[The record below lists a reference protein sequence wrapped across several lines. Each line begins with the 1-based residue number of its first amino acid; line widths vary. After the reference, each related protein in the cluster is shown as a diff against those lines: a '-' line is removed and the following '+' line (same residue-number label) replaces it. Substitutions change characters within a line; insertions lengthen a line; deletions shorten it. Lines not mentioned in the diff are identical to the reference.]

1 MFLLDTD
8 VVSLLRRPDRHPAPA
23 KWLRTQRPD
32 DVFISVVTLAELE
45 RGLAQQR
52 RRDPEFARDLAD
64 WIEQTTASFGDRIIA
79 VDSAAAR
86 LWGRMSVEMG
96 HFNVDLLIAA
106 TALVHGLIVVT
117 RNVRHFEPAGVRVL
131 NAFEDD
137 GDSEMPGEGG

>member
-23 KWLRTQRPD
+23 QWLQGQRPT
-32 DVFISVVTLAELE
+32 DVFISVVTLAEME

-64 WIEQTTASFGDRIIA
+64 WMERTTDSFADRIIG
-79 VDSAAAR
+79 VDPAAAR
-86 LWGRMSVEMG
+86 LWGRMSGDIG

-106 TALVHGLIVVT
+106 TALVHGLTVVT
-117 RNVRHFEPAGVRVL
+117 RNVRHFEPTGVRVF
-131 NAFEDD
+131 NPFGDD
-137 GDSEMPGEGG
+137 EESEEPGEGA

>member
-8 VVSLLRRPDRHPAPA
+8 VVSLLRRPDRYPAPA
-23 KWLRTQRPD
+23 QWLQTQRPV

-64 WIEQTTASFGDRIIA
+64 WMEQTTTSFADRIIP
-79 VDSAAAR
+79 VDPAAAR
-86 LWGRMSVEMG
+86 LWGRMSVDIG

-106 TALVHGLIVVT
+106 TALVHGLTVVT
-117 RNVRHFEPAGVRVL
+117 RNVRHFEPTGVRVL
-131 NAFEDD
+131 NPFA
-137 GDSEMPGEGG
+137 